1 MLASTWPSRSYL
13 LAVAAKLAFAWLVI
27 RLVTSVIRN
36 AFIVRLVS
44 VSAWL
49 VAALSILG
57 QLEPTIEA
65 LDSVSIVLGG
75 LRLTPLLLIKL
86 GALLVV
92 ALWLTNIA
100 SNFVESRINRS
111 ADLTPSIQV
120 LLVKMIRH
128 GADGV
133 RGRDRAE
140 RGRHQPVGAGDL
152 LRRGRRRYRFRP
164 AEDRRQLHQ
173 RASSCWPTS
182 R

>member
-1 MLASTWPSRSYL
+1 MSL
-13 LAVAAKLAFAWLVI
+13 
-27 RLVTSVIRN
+27 
-36 AFIVRLVS
+36 
-44 VSAWL
+44 SAWL
-49 VAALSILG
+49 VAALSIIG
-57 QLEPTIEA
+57 QLEPAIDA

-86 GALLVV
+86 GVLLIV

-111 ADLTPSIQV
+111 TDLTPSIQV
-120 LLVKMIRH
+120 LLIKMIRL

-140 RGRHQPVGAGDL
+140 RGRHQPLGAGDL
-152 LRRGRRRYRFRP
+152 LRRGRRRHRLRP
-164 AEDRRQLHQ
+164 AEDRRQFHLA
-173 RASSCWPTS
+173 ASSCWRTN